1 MLLFVSCFELHH
13 PCHYI
18 ITTNMSLCG
27 LNFDVHTYARVG
39 LAKKKERKK
48 KSISRDVCIL
58 FIIEIFL
65 RID

>member
-1 MLLFVSCFELHH
+1 
-13 PCHYI
+13 
-18 ITTNMSLCG
+18 MSLCG